1 MNRRHLTCLLAATPF
16 LPLLAQAQG
25 MELAGVK
32 YPPSVQVGGATLQL
46 NGAGIRYKFVKV
58 YTAGLYLTA
67 KATTTDAVL
76 ANTGAKRMHVVML
89 RDIDANELGK
99 LFTRGMQDNTEKAE
113 FLKMIPGTIRM
124 SDIFSAQKKLVAGDA
139 FSVDWVP
146 GTGTVISVNG
156 KATGQP
162 IVEPEFYSG
171 LMRIWLGKSPAEATL
186 KAALLGKPQGSDGN

>member
-1 MNRRHLTCLLAATPF
+1 MNRRHLACLLVATLVPA
-16 LPLLAQAQG
+16 LVHAQG
-25 MELAGVK
+25 MDLAGVT
-32 YPPSVQVGGATLQL
+32 YPPTAAVGGTTLQL

-58 YTAGLYLTA
+58 YTAGLYLTG

-76 ANTGAKRMHVVML
+76 AAAGPKRMHVVML

-113 FLKMIPGTIRM
+113 FLRMIPGTLRM

-146 GTGTVISVNG
+146 GTGTVILVNG

-162 IVEPEFYSG
+162 IAEPEFYSG

-186 KAALLGKPQGSDGN
+186 KAALLGRPQASGGN